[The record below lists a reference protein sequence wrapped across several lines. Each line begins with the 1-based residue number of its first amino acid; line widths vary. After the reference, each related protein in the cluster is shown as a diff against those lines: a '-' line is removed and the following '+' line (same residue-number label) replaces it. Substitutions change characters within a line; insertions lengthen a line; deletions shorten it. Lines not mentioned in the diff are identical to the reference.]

1 MALPLKIRQP
11 AKRSA
16 ARELLRNLINYKLL
30 LALAIPGLLLIF
42 MLNYVP
48 MFGIVIAFED
58 FRAESGFL
66 SPFIGLKNF
75 ELLFSSPVVG
85 RLVANTIGLNALFI
99 TCETIVSVSIALII
113 NEIGHRFLRR
123 MYQSIMFLPF
133 FMSWAVVS
141 MLLFGWFDYEVGL
154 LNTTLRSAGLERI
167 SFYDDPNIWPGILA
181 FLRVWKSTGSGCI
194 LYLAVLVGI
203 DPQLYEA
210 AAIDGASRL
219 QRIRQIS
226 LPLLVP
232 TIILLTLLS
241 IGRIF
246 YGDYGMIYA
255 IIGSSAALWPTT
267 DVIDTYIIRALQSTT
282 NFGMSTAVGL
292 SQSVLGFICVFG
304 SNWITKKWSQRRGE
318 DYSLF

>member
-1 MALPLKIRQP
+1 MASLPLPKP
-11 AKRSA
+11 SKRTA
-16 ARELLRNLINYKLL
+16 FVDYVRNLMSYKLL
-30 LALAIPGLLLIF
+30 VALALPGLALIF
-42 MLNYVP
+42 VLNYIP

-58 FRAESGFL
+58 FRAETGFL
-66 SPFIGLKNF
+66 SPFIGFKNF
-75 ELLFSSPVVG
+75 ELLFGAPVVVK
-85 RLVANTIGLNALFI
+85 LVTNTVFLNGLFLV
-99 TCETIVSVSIALII
+99 CEGIVSVTMALVL
-113 NEIGHRFLRR
+113 NEVGKRFLRR
-123 MYQSIMFLPF
+123 IYQSIMFLPF
-133 FMSWAVVS
+133 FMSWAVIS

-154 LNTTLRSAGLERI
+154 LNVALRGAGLDRI
-167 SFYDDPNIWPGILA
+167 SFYDDPTIWPGILA

-219 QRIRQIS
+219 QRMRLIS

-232 TIILLTLLS
+232 TIILVTLLG
-241 IGRIF
+241 IGKIF

-255 IIGSSAALWPTT
+255 IIGSSASLWSTT
-267 DVIDTYIIRALQSTT
+267 DVIDTYIIRALQSTA

-304 SNWITKKWSQRRGE
+304 SNWIAKKWSQRRGE